1 MNTPGGF
8 LKMFPSQIEMPQTIV
23 IKTTMRLNDYSFS
36 KISPN
41 SQFLLQWNYFL
52 RAFGKCVNPALTLNH
67 LQKLVTPK
75 IIFAENSQITNKIF
89 VENICKNF
97 TKFTRNLL
105 DLYVIPII

>member
-23 IKTTMRLNDYSFS
+23 IKTTMRLNDSSLS
-36 KISPN
+36 KISSD

-52 RAFGKCVNPALTLNH
+52 KACGKCVNPTLTLNH

-75 IIFAENSQITNKIF
+75 TIFAENSQITNKI

-105 DLYVIPII
+105 DLYVIRII